1 MRFHRV
7 GTQLMNA
14 DSIMGKL
21 KWLLAIWEIEWLRN
35 WILKI
40 TGKQIINKLKKSKGE
55 STMPLTPNTNVSEIE
70 KLGFTV
76 GDLLYAT
83 KLRELLIKA
92 VDSPDHMYDDRL
104 LASCDGAFGFKEA

>member
-1 MRFHRV
+1 
-7 GTQLMNA
+7 MNA
-14 DSIMGKL
+14 DSIMSKL
-21 KWLLAIWEIEWLRN
+21 KWLLAIWEIKWLRN
-35 WILKI
+35 WFLKI
-40 TGKQIINKLKKSKGE
+40 AGKQIINKLKKSKGE

-92 VDSPDHMYDDRL
+92 VDSPDHMYDERL
-104 LASCDGAFGFKEA
+104 LAACDGTFAFKAE